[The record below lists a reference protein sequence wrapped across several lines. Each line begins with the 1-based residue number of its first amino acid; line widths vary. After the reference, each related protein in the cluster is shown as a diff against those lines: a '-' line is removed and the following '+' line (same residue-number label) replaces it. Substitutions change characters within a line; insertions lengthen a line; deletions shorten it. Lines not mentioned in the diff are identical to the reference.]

1 MIYRYIME
9 ERIECFEPA
18 AAEDARLLILGTMPS
33 VESLR
38 QSFYYS
44 HPRNAFW
51 PIIAQVLN
59 EPVPIGI
66 EEKRDLLIRHRIAL
80 WDVCGSCV
88 RPGSL
93 DSNIR
98 DVQPNDFEMLFRRC
112 TGIRKIL
119 FNGAMAEKLYAQRV
133 GIVPQGCICERMPS
147 TSPAYT
153 MRFEAKLAV
162 WRSGMEDCY
171 D

>member
-1 MIYRYIME
+1 MIKMT
-9 ERIECFEPA
+9 ERIECFDPVAE
-18 AAEDARLLILGTMPS
+18 EDARLLILGTMPS

-51 PIIAQVLN
+51 PVMAAVLG
-59 EPVPIGI
+59 EPLP
-66 EEKRDLLIRHRIAL
+66 ETTDEKKNMLIRHRVAL

-93 DSNIR
+93 DSDIR
-98 DVQPNDFEMLFRRC
+98 DVQPNDFEKLFARC
-112 TGIRKIL
+112 RGIRKIL
-119 FNGAMAEKLYAQRV
+119 FNGATAEKLYAQKV

-153 MRFEAKLAV
+153 MKFDRKLAA
-162 WRSGMEDCY
+162 WRGGMEGYY

>member
-1 MIYRYIME
+1 M
-9 ERIECFEPA
+9 ERIECFEPV
-18 AAEDARLLILGTMPS
+18 AAEDACLLILGTMPS

-38 QSFYYS
+38 QNFYYS

-51 PIIAQVLN
+51 QIIAQVLN
-59 EPVPIGI
+59 EPVPDSI
-66 EEKRDLLIRHRIAL
+66 EEKRNMLIRHRIAL

-98 DVQPNDFEMLFRRC
+98 DVLPNDFEMLFRRC

-119 FNGAMAEKLYAQRV
+119 FNGATAEKLYMQKV
-133 GIVPQGCICERMPS
+133 GIVPRGCLCEWMPS

-153 MRFEAKLAV
+153 MRFEAKLVA
-162 WRSGMEDCY
+162 WRNGMEGYY

>member
-1 MIYRYIME
+1 ME
-9 ERIECFEPA
+9 ERIESFEPVA
-18 AAEDARLLILGTMPS
+18 APDARILILGTMPS

-51 PIIAQVLN
+51 PIMARILN
-59 EPVPIGI
+59 EPLPENI
-66 EEKRDLLIRHRIAL
+66 EDKKNMLIRHGIAL
-80 WDVCGSCV
+80 WDVCRSCV

-93 DSNIR
+93 DSDIR
-98 DVQPNDFEMLFRRC
+98 DVQPNDFEMLFRQCGNIER
-112 TGIRKIL
+112 IL
-119 FNGAMAEKLYAQRV
+119 FNGAAAEKLYLQKA
-133 GIVPQGCICERMPS
+133 GIVPQGCDLRRMPS

-153 MRFEAKLAV
+153 LKFDSKLAA
-162 WRSGMEDCY
+162 WREGMEGYY

>member
-1 MIYRYIME
+1 ME
-9 ERIECFEPA
+9 ERIECFEPVA
-18 AAEDARLLILGTMPS
+18 ASDARLLILGTMPS

-51 PIIAQVLN
+51 PVMANVLAEQV
-59 EPVPIGI
+59 PQSV
-66 EEKRDLLIRHRIAL
+66 EEKKELLIRHKIAL
-80 WDVCGSCV
+80 WDVAKSCV

-93 DSNIR
+93 DSDIR
-98 DVQPNDFEMLFRRC
+98 QVEPNDFAGLFGRC
-112 TGIRKIL
+112 TKIEKIL
-119 FNGAMAEKLYAQRV
+119 FNGATAQQLYKKLIGA
-133 GIVPQGCICERMPS
+133 VPPDCVCMKMPS

-153 MRFEAKLAV
+153 LSFERKLMA
-162 WRSGMEDCY
+162 WRDGMEGYY

>member
-1 MIYRYIME
+1 MG
-9 ERIECFEPA
+9 ERIECFEPVA
-18 AAEDARLLILGTMPS
+18 AADARLLILGTMPS

-51 PIIAQVLN
+51 SVVAQVLS
-59 EPVPIGI
+59 EPFPETI
-66 EEKRDLLIRHRIAL
+66 EDKKRMLLRRRIAL

-88 RPGSL
+88 RSGSL
-93 DSNIR
+93 DSHIR

-112 TGIRKIL
+112 ANLQKIL
-119 FNGAMAEKLYAQRV
+119 FNGAMAERLYVRNV
-133 GIVPQGCICERMPS
+133 RIVPQGCICERMPS
-147 TSPAYT
+147 TSPAHT
-153 MRFEAKLAV
+153 MRYEAKLAA
-162 WRSGMEDCY
+162 WRGGMEGYY